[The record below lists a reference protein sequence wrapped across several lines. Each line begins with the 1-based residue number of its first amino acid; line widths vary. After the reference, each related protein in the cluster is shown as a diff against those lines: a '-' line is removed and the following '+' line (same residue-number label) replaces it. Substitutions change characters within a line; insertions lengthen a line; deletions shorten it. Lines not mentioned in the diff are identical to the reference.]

1 MPVPQLL
8 LDRCADGRAL
18 GGKLDYADEDD
29 FIRRGFGLEPE
40 TVHEAL
46 VMLRRMK
53 PDWAVPYQAAADIGR
68 TLRAGK
74 GRPKESKRDKSSD
87 TRNTAIGKKCD
98 ATYYRA
104 RLERDGKT
112 QELAAIE
119 RGETTAH
126 AVAVKLGWRKSR
138 IQNRGNNVTSTRCAK
153 PAPNRRLRLRWKP

>member
-1 MPVPQLL
+1 M
-8 LDRCADGRAL
+8 RCASSIWVA
-18 GGKLDYADEDD
+18 KLEYADEDD
-29 FIRRGFGLEPE
+29 FIRHGLELEPE

-74 GRPKESKRDKSSD
+74 GRPKESERDKSSN

-104 RLERDGKT
+104 RLERDGHT
-112 QELAAIE
+112 EELAAIE
-119 RGETTAH
+119 RGETTAN
-126 AVAVKLGWRKSR
+126 AVAVKLGWRSSR
-138 IQNRGNNVTSTRCAK
+138 ISIQPTVEGFARAILAHLTAEQRAELRAK
-153 PAPNRRLRLRWKP
+153 EW